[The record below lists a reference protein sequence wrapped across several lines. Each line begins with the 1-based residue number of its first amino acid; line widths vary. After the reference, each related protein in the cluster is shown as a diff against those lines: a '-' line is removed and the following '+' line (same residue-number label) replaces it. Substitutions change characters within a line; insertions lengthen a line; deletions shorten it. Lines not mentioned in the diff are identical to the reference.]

1 MNKIILLI
9 ITFCLST
16 SAFSQEV
23 LETHFQGYIP
33 GEYYEGKSYST
44 FDFSNY
50 YSYVEYDIEKKEFTT
65 INDSLPKN
73 LDFYHLNGDTG
84 YARSS
89 SNQDAYISYD
99 GFKTLTKIDNQPRY
113 LSVTKTN
120 TGYLGHNYFTSSISS
135 LYYSN
140 DGVTW
145 TPKHQVSNSA
155 YPKATI
161 KVIDDTVYAFNN
173 TGSIVYSADGGETF
187 QSKSLL
193 SGTTKSIEV
202 ILYQSSKDTVFF
214 KSTGNEYYYTFN
226 FFKTITKLPVTS
238 YAPIYVPTIDSI
250 YSKSGNQIHLS
261 LDTGKTYTPVGSALP
276 NNASLTISNGRFY
289 LLAEPNAYK
298 ASSILGPWEKI
309 NAANPG
315 GFLSIDIKDNFILA
329 GQNGAVLVSKD
340 GGKEFSR
347 TLMTGIENLSAV
359 KIVNNDLWLAAD
371 GGSNI
376 YLSTDQGE
384 TWTKKYNSGNFM
396 TLPYKFSVASDLS
409 SIILLSEKE
418 RPLIS
423 TDQGK
428 TWTKTGIIG
437 GDGQV
442 LNNGKLL
449 FAFNIYELNSN
460 NDLEE
465 KISLENIDKSTG
477 SRSQLL
483 KFPVDGYKAFHLTMA
498 NDNEGYLFAYNSTN
512 IFGSDAINTRIYFT
526 NDGWQSYTTQS
537 TTELFLK
544 DNLSGNFPTI
554 KYISGDTLVVYVAN
568 RIAQEDNTDNKI
580 YLSTDGGKNWEVKEY
595 RVDKYDN
602 TSDNMLDMY
611 FTSASHFIGGTNLRI
626 VRNIKPIN
634 YKTSGFVLNNL
645 DSKKSISMGKVY
657 PNPTTGKFTITTSDA
672 HRNLNISLYSVDG
685 RLLKESTVNNMNSF
699 NYEIEG
705 PKGVYFLKIIN
716 NKSKEAETIKV
727 IRK

>member
-50 YSYVEYDIEKKEFTT
+50 YSYVEYDIEKKEFTS
-65 INDSLPKN
+65 INDSIPKN

-99 GFKTLTKIDNQPRY
+99 GFKTLTKIANQPRY
-113 LSVTKTN
+113 LSVIKTKT
-120 TGYLGHNYFTSSISS
+120 GYIGHHYLTSSISYLS
-135 LYYSN
+135 YST

-145 TPKHQVSNSA
+145 TQKYQVSNSA

-173 TGSIVYSADGGETF
+173 TGSLVYSADGGENF
-187 QSKSLL
+187 QSKSL
-193 SGTTKSIEV
+193 SGNTKSIET
-202 ILYQSSKDTVFF
+202 IFYQPSKDTVFF
-214 KSTGNEYYYTFN
+214 KSYGNEYYYTFN

-238 YAPIYVPTIDSI
+238 YAPAYVPGIDSI
-250 YSKSGNQIHLS
+250 YAKSGNQMYLS
-261 LDTGKTYTPVGSALP
+261 LDTGKTYAPVGDPLP
-276 NNASLTISNGRFY
+276 NGIISNLTVSNGRFY
-289 LLAEPNAYK
+289 FFQSPTSYK
-298 ASSILGPWEKI
+298 ASSIAGPWVKI
-309 NAANPG
+309 NEANPG
-315 GFLSIDIKDNFILA
+315 GFLSIDKKDNYILA

-347 TLMTGIENLSAV
+347 TPMSRIENLFAV
-359 KIVNNDLWLAAD
+359 KIVNNNLWLAAD
-371 GGSNI
+371 KDGSI

-384 TWTKKYNSGNFM
+384 TWIQKHKSTTSL

-409 SIILLSEKE
+409 AIILLSEKWN
-418 RPLIS
+418 PLIS
-423 TDQGK
+423 TDQGE

-437 GDGQV
+437 GDGQILDNGEMLFAFYIAE
-442 LNNGKLL
+442 LNNGKLEYKTS
-449 FAFNIYELNSN
+449 IET
-460 NDLEE
+460 
-465 KISLENIDKSTG
+465 IDKSTG
-477 SRSQLL
+477 GRSQLL
-483 KFPVDGYKAFHLTMA
+483 KFPADGYKPFYLSMK
-498 NDNEGYLFAYNSTN
+498 NNNEGYLFA
-512 IFGSDAINTRIYFT
+512 GSNATNTRIYYT
-526 NDGWQSYTTQS
+526 NDGWQTYTTQG
-537 TTELFLK
+537 TTEAFLR
-544 DNLSGNFPTI
+544 NSSTGNYPTI
-554 KYISGDTLVVYVAN
+554 KYVSGDTLVVYVKN
-568 RIAQEDNTDNKI
+568 RITQATSTDNKI
-580 YLSTDGGKNWEVKEY
+580 YISVDKGKNWEVKEY
-595 RVDKYDN
+595 QVDKYDN
-602 TSDNMLDMY
+602 TSDNILDMY
-611 FTSASHFIGGTNLRI
+611 FTSASHFIGGTNFRI
-626 VRNIKPIN
+626 VRNFKPIN
-634 YKTSGFVLNNL
+634 YNTNGSVLNNL
-645 DSKKSISMGKVY
+645 DSKNISMVSKVY